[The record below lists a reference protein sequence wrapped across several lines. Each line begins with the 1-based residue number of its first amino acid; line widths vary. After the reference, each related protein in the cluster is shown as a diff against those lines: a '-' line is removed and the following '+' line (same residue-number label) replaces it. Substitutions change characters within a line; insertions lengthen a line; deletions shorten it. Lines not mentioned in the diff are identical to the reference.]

1 MAELVKWPELER
13 MDDPLDPEA
22 AAVAPVEI
30 RFQVKV
36 GPDEVRGAE
45 LAAECS
51 VGGRDAPSPG
61 AVLSFREW
69 EKDTQPT
76 LYCYT
81 LARSLHEG
89 EKLSLKVH
97 PQDKKHRKTPEVLW
111 EKEFTVHVDGK
122 GYRLE

>member
-1 MAELVKWPELER
+1 MVELVKWPELER
-13 MDDPLDPEA
+13 LDDPLDPEG

-36 GPDEVRGAE
+36 GPEEARAAD

-51 VGGRDAPSPG
+51 VGGRVAPSPG

-69 EKDTQPT
+69 EKDGEPT

-89 EKLSLKVH
+89 EQVTLKVH
-97 PQDKKHRKTPEVLW
+97 PRDKQHQEKPDVLW
-111 EKEFTVHVDGK
+111 EKEFTVRADGK